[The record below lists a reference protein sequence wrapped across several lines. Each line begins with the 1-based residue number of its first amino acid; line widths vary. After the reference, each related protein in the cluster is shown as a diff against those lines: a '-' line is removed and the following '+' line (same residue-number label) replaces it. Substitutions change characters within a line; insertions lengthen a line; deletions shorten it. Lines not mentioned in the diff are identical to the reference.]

1 MNNNTRKTYKNKKCK
16 KNIYKRKSSKY
27 TGGSDTNKEIP
38 DNLGDNVQKVATKL
52 NDTVTKLSNIITTKE
67 GVDYLFQLLETNIDA
82 NGDQVK
88 DTLNY
93 FNNGLIDNSINIIKF
108 ITYQIKQKVEKIV
121 QKMDEGKGKINE
133 NIDLYTKRFN
143 DKMEEYTNKLI
154 DTINQS
160 KKYVDDVKK
169 QIPNDI
175 TQNGNKKKKTIK
187 KSNK

>member
-1 MNNNTRKTYKNKKCK
+1 MNNNTRKTYKKKRCNK
-16 KNIYKRKSSKY
+16 KSSKY

-67 GVDYLFQLLETNIDA
+67 GVDYFFQLLEKNIDE
-82 NGDQVK
+82 NGNQVK

-160 KKYVDDVKK
+160 KKYVDEAQK
-169 QIPNDI
+169 QLPTTV

-187 KSNK
+187 KSKK